1 MDVKGILSQFN
12 QFADERD
19 WDQFH
24 TIKNLSMALSVE
36 SSELLELFQ
45 WAKDEEIQDW
55 IKNDANKKNQIAEE
69 VADIFMY
76 LLKIADKAEI
86 DLESAIKNKM
96 QKNAEKYPVEKARGN
111 SKKYTEL

>member
-1 MDVKGILSQFN
+1 MNVDQILKQFN

-36 SSELLELFQ
+36 ASELLELFQ
-45 WAKDEEIQDW
+45 WAKEEEILSWVKD
-55 IKNDANKKNQIAEE
+55 DPVKKQQISEE

-86 DLESAIKNKM
+86 NLESAIQEKM
-96 QKNAEKYPVEKARGN
+96 KKNAEKYPVEKAKGN
-111 SKKYTEL
+111 AKKYNEL

>member
-69 VADIFMY
+69 VAAIFMY

>member
-1 MDVKGILSQFN
+1 MDVKAILCQFN
-12 QFADERD
+12 QFADDRD

-45 WAKDEEIQDW
+45 WAKDDEIQDW

-96 QKNAEKYPVEKARGN
+96 QKNAEKYPVEKAKGN

>member
-1 MDVKGILSQFN
+1 MDVDRILKQFN
-12 QFADERD
+12 KFADERD

-45 WAKDEEIQDW
+45 WAKEEEILDW
-55 IKNDANKKNQIAEE
+55 VKNDQKKKQQISEE

-86 DLESAIKNKM
+86 NLESAIQDKM
-96 QKNAEKYPVEKARGN
+96 KKNAEKYPVEKAKGN
-111 SKKYTEL
+111 AKKYNEL